1 MFFFALHASCNCA
14 AGPPL
19 ILLVSGYS
27 SWAIILLG
35 NFKLWGMA
43 GMKLDNA
50 IRVALEHENGVCTAY
65 RDAMKKSSDESAKRV
80 FKALWDEELY
90 HVKYLEERLHEWQ
103 TTGKITVKKLGT
115 SVPSKEAITKSLDDV
130 RKTVKPKRIMRQD
143 VELDSLRKALEAE
156 IKTTIFY
163 REMVAKL
170 DGEGQKLFKRFV
182 EIEAGHEALVQA
194 EIDSVSNCG
203 VFLGA
208 LEFSLEQ

>member
-1 MFFFALHASCNCA
+1 
-14 AGPPL
+14 
-19 ILLVSGYS
+19 
-27 SWAIILLG
+27 
-35 NFKLWGMA
+35 
-43 GMKLDNA
+43 MKLDNA